1 MDMKLVSV
9 SSNLI
14 CPKSGLKG
22 RPVNVKHG
30 ARCAMDKVGGRQKN
44 QRGEILIYRYKF
56 AVIS

>member
-30 ARCAMDKVGGRQKN
+30 ARCAMDKVGERQKTKE
-44 QRGEILIYRYKF
+44 GGF
-56 AVIS
+56 